1 MAHNATSVT
10 PTKARPILRSPA
22 AERVRRHRERR
33 KKGFRCV
40 SLRKYCGMCVEK

>member
-1 MAHNATSVT
+1 MKPSTDEPVA
-10 PTKARPILRSPA
+10 RSPA

-40 SLRKYCGMCVEK
+40 SLRKYCGVRIEKQSRID